1 MLHDGNVRGD
11 ARAPS
16 TGDVCTRDTRASATG
31 PRHLTMA
38 LDPGTFRPRSESVAN
53 RVVSGVQDAD
63 VARYDVDGRSKV
75 RAIGTRDL
83 ARAWTPREPPP
94 RTRARR
100 FSMDVTRR
108 EVSRAREVKV
118 GDRWG
123 VRVAVVCQEGWYPR
137 KEDHVNQ
144 DAWVV
149 VAGEGLTHREESI
162 DEFGSDA
169 VSERSCGELLL
180 GVFDGHGKHGEAC
193 ATIAGGAFAEFLKRE
208 TRGISTGTGGYE
220 RTFERVNATVCDSLG
235 DDASFSGSTAITA
248 LFDSRGTVRVG
259 NVGDSRAVVGVEVG
273 PGQTPRNRHTK
284 KWEVR
289 DLTRDQTCFRADERK
304 RMRVEAQSAMT
315 FATIGMVLGETES
328 HEDFGDGEPGSEDE
342 YCDDPPRVFMAGQR
356 FPGCAFTRSI
366 GDTVGKSL
374 GVSAT
379 PEMSTYDLAE
389 EPSTRCLIL
398 ASDGV
403 FEFMSSAETM
413 AIAEKFYD
421 ENAPEAAEL
430 AAHAIVRAAYT
441 RWQEND
447 ERADDITAVVAFI
460 YPADPGTSTAT
471 VVVNDVIEATMNKLA
486 I

>member
-1 MLHDGNVRGD
+1 
-11 ARAPS
+11 
-16 TGDVCTRDTRASATG
+16 
-31 PRHLTMA
+31 
-38 LDPGTFRPRSESVAN
+38 
-53 RVVSGVQDAD
+53 
-63 VARYDVDGRSKV
+63 
-75 RAIGTRDL
+75 
-83 ARAWTPREPPP
+83 
-94 RTRARR
+94 
-100 FSMDVTRR
+100 
-108 EVSRAREVKV
+108 
-118 GDRWG
+118 
-123 VRVAVVCQEGWYPR
+123 
-137 KEDHVNQ
+137 
-144 DAWVV
+144 
-149 VAGEGLTHREESI
+149 
-162 DEFGSDA
+162 
-169 VSERSCGELLL
+169 
-180 GVFDGHGKHGEAC
+180 
-193 ATIAGGAFAEFLKRE
+193 
-208 TRGISTGTGGYE
+208 
-220 RTFERVNATVCDSLG
+220 
-235 DDASFSGSTAITA
+235 
-248 LFDSRGTVRVG
+248 
-259 NVGDSRAVVGVEVG
+259 
-273 PGQTPRNRHTK
+273 
-284 KWEVR
+284 
-289 DLTRDQTCFRADERK
+289 
-304 RMRVEAQSAMT
+304 
-315 FATIGMVLGETES
+315 
-328 HEDFGDGEPGSEDE
+328 
-342 YCDDPPRVFMAGQR
+342 MAGQR